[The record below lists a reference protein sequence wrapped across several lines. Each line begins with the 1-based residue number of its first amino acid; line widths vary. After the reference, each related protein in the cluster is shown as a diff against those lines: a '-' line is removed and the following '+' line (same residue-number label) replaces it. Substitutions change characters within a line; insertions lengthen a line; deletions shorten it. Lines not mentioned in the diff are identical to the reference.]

1 MNEIDMLTEI
11 CAGRFC
17 NNCPAKKC
25 HVRCYEVSLGKA
37 NSDDIFAIENIYYE
51 LHPEKNHT
59 ISDISEDDITAVF
72 EK

>member
-11 CAGRFC
+11 CAGRLC
-17 NNCPAKKC
+17 SNCPAKKY

-72 EK
+72 EE